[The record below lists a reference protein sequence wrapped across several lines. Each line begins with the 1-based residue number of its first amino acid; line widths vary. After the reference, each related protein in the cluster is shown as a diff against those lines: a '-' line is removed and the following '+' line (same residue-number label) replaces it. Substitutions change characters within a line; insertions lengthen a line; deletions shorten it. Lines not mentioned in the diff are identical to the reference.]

1 MVARFRSISLIF
13 HRLTVCLIN
22 LKSAGRKAVGVQ
34 VPLRAPQIPGITLII
49 RITLASFLAPVS
61 KERDAGLQVQIWA
74 QCASYLF

>member
-1 MVARFRSISLIF
+1 MVARFRSISLIV
-13 HRLTVCLIN
+13 HRLTVFATN
-22 LKSAGRKAVGVQ
+22 LKFAGSNPMGVQ